1 LFFRRSLRVNFLLK
15 LVVALA
21 TLVFFTSFSFYFYI
35 RINSTYELQDSMQ
48 EQAKYLF
55 KKYSNLEEA
64 LSKNDTLQSSL
75 GINAKIEYAP
85 FVHYQP
91 KFFRN
96 LKKGDRFYFQAFFPY
111 EFKSQKYLVLTKDI
125 TRRIKVENMIYRSII
140 IVNLLSLILIII
152 YAFFLSKM
160 LLKPIET
167 VSKKVAKMSEKEL
180 GKIDIHTLPN
190 EFKPLGNS
198 INQLINKVEHFL
210 KYKKELFIGAA
221 HELKTPLAVM
231 KTKSQVALLKRDKT
245 IDSLKAALEQN
256 IKSIDSL
263 NNTIESILAF
273 GREEGA
279 QFEKSKNI
287 DIIKFISDMLDEFEI
302 VAIKDEKY
310 IIRDLK
316 PKSLKIDI
324 QISLFRQILQNLLQN
339 ALRFSSKGSKV
350 KVNSFICKSY
360 LVIRVKDSGS
370 GLPENFDIYAPFQRS
385 RQSSGTG
392 LGLFLAKNAANSLN
406 AKLSLK
412 NRANKNGVVATIIL
426 PINRQ

>member
-1 LFFRRSLRVNFLLK
+1 MLFRRSLRVNFLLK
-15 LVVALA
+15 LAVALA

-35 RINSTYELQDSMQ
+35 RINSTYELQDTMQ

-55 KKYSNLEEA
+55 KKYDNLEKY
-64 LSKNDTLQSSL
+64 LNNKNEILQSSL

-85 FVHYQP
+85 YVHYQP

-96 LKKGDRFYFQAFFPY
+96 IKKDDHFYFQAFFPY
-111 EFKSQKYLVLTKDI
+111 EFKTQKYLILTKDI
-125 TRRIKVENMIYRSII
+125 TRRIKVENMIYKSII

-167 VSKKVAKMSEKEL
+167 VSNKIAKMSEKEL
-180 GKIDIHTLPN
+180 NKIDISKLPN

-198 INQLINKVEHFL
+198 INLLINKVEHFL
-210 KYKKELFIGAA
+210 KYKKELFIGIA

-231 KTKSQVALLKRDKT
+231 KTKSQVALLKRDKS
-245 IDSLKAALEQN
+245 IESLTGALEQN

-279 QFEKSKNI
+279 QFEKSKNV
-287 DIIKFISDMLDEFEI
+287 DIIKFISNMLDEFEI
-302 VAIKDEKY
+302 VAIKEEKY
-310 IIRDLK
+310 IIRSLK
-316 PKSLKIDI
+316 PKTLKVNI

-339 ALRFSSKGSKV
+339 ALRFSKKGDKI
-350 KVNSFICKSY
+350 KVNTFICKNN
-360 LVIRVKDSGS
+360 LIIRIKDTGP

-385 RQSSGTG
+385 RNSSGTG

-406 AKLSLK
+406 ANLLLK
-412 NRANKNGVVATIIL
+412 NRKKKSGVVATIIL
-426 PINRQ
+426 PI

>member
-21 TLVFFTSFSFYFYI
+21 TLVLFTSFSFYFYI
-35 RINSTYELQDSMQ
+35 RVNSTYELQDSMQ

-55 KKYSNLEEA
+55 KKYKNLEEA
-64 LSKNDTLQSSL
+64 LNKNDTLQSTL

-96 LKKGDRFYFQAFFPY
+96 LKKNNRFYFQAFFPY
-111 EFKSQKYLVLTKDI
+111 DFKSQKYLVLTKDI

-140 IVNLLSLILIII
+140 IVNLLSLIVIII

-167 VSKKVAKMSEKEL
+167 VSKKIAKMSETEL
-180 GKIDIHTLPN
+180 NKIDISKLPN
-190 EFKPLGNS
+190 EFQPLGNS

-231 KTKSQVALLKRDKT
+231 KTKSQVALLKRDKSVE
-245 IDSLKAALEQN
+245 SLKAALEQN

-263 NNTIESILAF
+263 NSTIESILAF

-287 DIIKFISDMLDEFEI
+287 DIIEFISNMLDEFEI

-310 IIRDLK
+310 IVRDLK

-339 ALRFSSKGSKV
+339 ALRFSKKGSKV
-350 KVNSFICKSY
+350 RVNSFICKNS

-385 RQSSGTG
+385 RDSSGTG

-406 AKLSLK
+406 AKLFLK

-426 PINRQ
+426 PINK

>member
-1 LFFRRSLRVNFLLK
+1 LLFRRSLRVNFLLK
-15 LVVALA
+15 LAVALA

-35 RINSTYELQDSMQ
+35 RINSTYELQDTMQ

-55 KKYSNLEEA
+55 KKYDNLEKY
-64 LSKNDTLQSSL
+64 LNNKNETLQSSL

-85 FVHYQP
+85 YVHYQP

-96 LKKGDRFYFQAFFPY
+96 IKKDDHFYFQAFFPY
-111 EFKSQKYLVLTKDI
+111 EFKTQKYLILTKDI
-125 TRRIKVENMIYRSII
+125 TRRIKVENMIYKSII

-167 VSKKVAKMSEKEL
+167 VSNKIAKMSEKEL
-180 GKIDIHTLPN
+180 NKIDISKLPN

-198 INQLINKVEHFL
+198 INLLINKVEHFL
-210 KYKKELFIGAA
+210 KYKKELFIGIA

-231 KTKSQVALLKRDKT
+231 KTKSQVALLKRDKS
-245 IDSLKAALEQN
+245 IESLTGALEQN

-279 QFEKSKNI
+279 QFEKSKNV
-287 DIIKFISDMLDEFEI
+287 DIIKFISNMLDEFEI
-302 VAIKDEKY
+302 VAIKEEKY
-310 IIRDLK
+310 IIRSLK
-316 PKSLKIDI
+316 PKTLKVNI

-339 ALRFSSKGSKV
+339 ALRFSKKGDKI
-350 KVNSFICKSY
+350 KVNTFICKNN
-360 LVIRVKDSGS
+360 LIIRIKDTGP

-385 RQSSGTG
+385 RNSSGTG

-406 AKLSLK
+406 ANLLLK
-412 NRANKNGVVATIIL
+412 NRKKKSGVVATIIL
-426 PINRQ
+426 PI

>member
-21 TLVFFTSFSFYFYI
+21 TLVLFTSFSFYFYI

-48 EQAKYLF
+48 EQAKYLL
-55 KKYSNLEEA
+55 KKYDNLEDA
-64 LSKNDTLQSSL
+64 LKKNDNLNNSL

-85 FVHYQP
+85 FIHYQP

-96 LKKGDRFYFQAFFPY
+96 LKKDGRFYFQAFFPY
-111 EFKSQKYLVLTKDI
+111 DFKSQRYLVLTKDI
-125 TRRIKVENMIYRSII
+125 TRRIKVENMIYKSII
-140 IVNLLSLILIII
+140 IVNLLSLIVIII

-167 VSKKVAKMSEKEL
+167 VSKKIAKMSEKEL
-180 GKIDIHTLPN
+180 NKIDISKLPN
-190 EFKPLGNS
+190 EFQPLGNS

-231 KTKSQVALLKRDKT
+231 KTKSQVALLKRDKS
-245 IDSLKAALEQN
+245 IESLKEALEQN
-256 IKSIDSL
+256 IKSIDNL
-263 NNTIESILAF
+263 NSTIESILAF

-287 DIIKFISDMLDEFEI
+287 DIIEFISHMLDEFEI
-302 VAIKDEKY
+302 VAIKEEKY
-310 IIRDLK
+310 IVRSLK

-339 ALRFSSKGSKV
+339 ALRFSKKGNKV
-350 KVNSFICKSY
+350 EVRTFLCKDN
-360 LVIRVKDSGS
+360 LIIRVKDTGS
-370 GLPENFDIYAPFQRS
+370 GLPEGFDIYAPFQRS
-385 RQSSGTG
+385 RDSSGTG

-406 AKLSLK
+406 AKLMLK
-412 NRANKNGVVATIIL
+412 NRLNRNGVVATIIL
-426 PINRQ
+426 PIK

>member
-1 LFFRRSLRVNFLLK
+1 LLFRRSLRVNFLLK
-15 LVVALA
+15 LIVALA
-21 TLVFFTSFSFYFYI
+21 TLIFFTSFSFYFYI
-35 RINSTYELQDSMQ
+35 RINSTYELKDIMQ

-55 KKYSNLEEA
+55 KKYDDLENA
-64 LSKNDTLQSSL
+64 LNNSNDTLQSSL

-85 FVHYQP
+85 YVHYQP

-96 LKKGDRFYFQAFFPY
+96 LKKGDHFYFQGFFPY
-111 EFKSQKYLVLTKDI
+111 EFKTQKYLVLTKDI
-125 TRRIKVENMIYRSII
+125 TRRIKVENMIYKSII
-140 IVNLLSLILIII
+140 IVNLLSLVVIII

-160 LLKPIET
+160 LLKPIQI
-167 VSKKVAKMSEKEL
+167 VSKKIAKMSEKEL
-180 GKIDIHTLPN
+180 NKIDTNKLPN

-231 KTKSQVALLKRDKT
+231 KTKSQVALLKRDKSIET
-245 IDSLKAALEQN
+245 LQEALKQN

-263 NNTIESILAF
+263 NSTIESILAF

-287 DIIKFISDMLDEFEI
+287 DIIEYISNMLDEFEI
-302 VAIKDEKY
+302 VAIKEEKY
-310 IIRDLK
+310 IVRDLK
-316 PKSLKIDI
+316 PKSLKINI

-339 ALRFSSKGSKV
+339 ALRFSKKGNKV
-350 KVNSFICKSY
+350 KISSFICEKS

-370 GLPENFDIYAPFQRS
+370 GLPDDFDIYAPFQRS
-385 RQSSGTG
+385 RNSCGTG

-412 NRANKNGVVATIIL
+412 NKLKKNGVVATIIL
-426 PINRQ
+426 PIKQ

>member
-1 LFFRRSLRVNFLLK
+1 
-15 LVVALA
+15 
-21 TLVFFTSFSFYFYI
+21 
-35 RINSTYELQDSMQ
+35 MQ

-55 KKYSNLEEA
+55 KKYDNLEKH
-64 LSKNDTLQSSL
+64 LNNKNETLQSSL

-85 FVHYQP
+85 YVHYQP

-96 LKKGDRFYFQAFFPY
+96 IKKDDHFYFQAFFPY

-125 TRRIKVENMIYRSII
+125 TRRIKVENMIYKSII
-140 IVNLLSLILIII
+140 IVNLLSLVLIII

-167 VSKKVAKMSEKEL
+167 VSTKIAKMSEKEL
-180 GKIDIHTLPN
+180 NKIDINQLPN

-210 KYKKELFIGAA
+210 NYKKELFIGAA

-231 KTKSQVALLKRDKT
+231 KTKSQVALLKRGKS
-245 IDSLKAALEQN
+245 IESLTEALEQN

-263 NNTIESILAF
+263 NSTIESILAF

-279 QFEKSKNI
+279 QFEKSKNVN
-287 DIIKFISDMLDEFEI
+287 IIKFISNMLDEFEL
-302 VAIKDEKY
+302 VAIKEEKY
-310 IIRDLK
+310 ITRSLK
-316 PKSLKIDI
+316 PKTLKVDI

-339 ALRFSSKGSKV
+339 ALRFSKKGDRV
-350 KVNSFICKSY
+350 KVSTFVCDSNLI
-360 LVIRVKDSGS
+360 IRVKDTGP
-370 GLPENFDIYAPFQRS
+370 GLPDNFDIYAPFQRS
-385 RQSSGTG
+385 RTSSGTG

-412 NRANKNGVVATIIL
+412 NRANRSGVVATIIL
-426 PINRQ
+426 PIK